1 MAQPPSLTPEQ
12 RAAALEK
19 AAEARRVRAEVK
31 MLLKLNRITLAEL
44 FERADTDDVVAKL
57 KVVSVL
63 ESLPG
68 VGKVRARRTMTE
80 LEIADNR
87 RLRGVGANPRTALLD
102 AFAEREGCTLA
113 ALLVLAG
120 PSGVGK
126 GTVVRH
132 LLAEDPNLWLSVSA
146 ATRPMRPGEVDGVD
160 YFFMDRAEFERVRD
174 AGGFLEWFEVYGDLK
189 GTPRAAVEEHLMAG
203 LDVLLEIDV
212 QGALSVQ
219 ERFPDA
225 VLVFLRPP
233 SREEQR
239 RRLEGRAVGDP
250 VQQASIEQRL
260 AEAEAEE
267 LLAARFDHVVTNH
280 ESAAAAAEV
289 AAILRGRRS
298 GDAPS
303 GS

>member
-1 MAQPPSLTPEQ
+1 
-12 RAAALEK
+12 
-19 AAEARRVRAEVK
+19 
-31 MLLKLNRITLAEL
+31 
-44 FERADTDDVVAKL
+44 
-57 KVVSVL
+57 
-63 ESLPG
+63 
-68 VGKVRARRTMTE
+68 
-80 LEIADNR
+80 
-87 RLRGVGANPRTALLD
+87 
-102 AFAEREGCTLA
+102 
-113 ALLVLAG
+113 
-120 PSGVGK
+120 
-126 GTVVRH
+126 
-132 LLAEDPNLWLSVSA
+132 
-146 ATRPMRPGEVDGVD
+146 MRPGEVDGVD